1 LRWRFKSASRSPSG
15 SIRLLYADA
24 RWNFFWQESREI
36 CAGAVV
42 RLVECCG
49 AKPMGVK
56 VWLTLTVEA
65 LIFSALL
72 FGAAGTILWPAG
84 WAYLI
89 LFFVGALWITLLLVR
104 HDPALLAERMK
115 LPIQRDQPLWDKV
128 FLLALTVAW
137 CGWLILMG
145 LDAVRFRW
153 SVMPVWLQCAG
164 GALMVLSFRM
174 IARVFRE
181 NTFLAAVVR
190 IQTERG
196 QRVISTGPYATVRHP
211 LYAAVLIYLPA
222 NALLLGSWYG
232 LAVSFVLSSGI
243 VFRTAME
250 DRELQRGLEGYAE
263 YAARVRYRLI
273 PLVW

>member
-1 LRWRFKSASRSPSG
+1 
-15 SIRLLYADA
+15 
-24 RWNFFWQESREI
+24 
-36 CAGAVV
+36 
-42 RLVECCG
+42 
-49 AKPMGVK
+49 MGVK
-56 VWLTLTVEA
+56 AGITVAVET

-72 FGAAGTILWPAG
+72 FGAAGTIWWPAG

-89 LFFVGALWITLLLVR
+89 LFVTGALWITLLLAQ

-115 LPIQRDQPLWDKV
+115 SPVQKDQPFWDKV
-128 FLLALTVAW
+128 FLLVMIVAW
-137 CGWLILMG
+137 CGWLVLMG

-174 IARVFRE
+174 FARVFRE
-181 NTFLAAVVR
+181 NTFLSAVVK

-196 QRVISTGPYATVRHP
+196 HRVISTGPYAVVRHP

-222 NALLLGSWYG
+222 TAVLLGSWYG
-232 LAVSFVLSSGI
+232 LAASFALSGGI
-243 VFRTAME
+243 AFRTAME
-250 DRELQRGLEGYAE
+250 DRELRRGLEGYTE

-273 PLVW
+273 PFVW